1 MAVSDLETQT
11 GENRDAKQSS
21 FSRLVQVGISL
32 SSETDL
38 DHLLEK
44 ILAEGQDLVGCDA
57 ASLFLLDDGDD
68 TPSLLFKLTRNNSTD
83 VPFKE
88 HRLSLDASSIAGYCA
103 TTAQTLHIEDAYQL
117 PDDCPYHFNR
127 SFDIS
132 MGYRTV
138 NLIVLPMIDQGGK
151 VVGVLEFINRKID
164 PDQPLSIAAMIP
176 SQLCAFDEDAIA
188 LLQSMASQAAV
199 AIENRR
205 LLESVNTL
213 FDGFVQASVFA
224 IERRD
229 PVTSG
234 HSFRVAD
241 LCEKVATSI
250 DTSSASVFQK
260 THFDSDQMRELRYAA
275 LLHDFGK
282 VGVREHVLTKAK
294 KLDPVACELVSY
306 RVALAKS
313 HLNNHALE
321 QLYKLASSRDGL
333 ALEMRQ
339 KIEAQRD
346 ADCRQLDQYLEWI
359 LEANEPS
366 MLEEGMFDHLRR
378 IKSHLVQ
385 DHDGTLTGLISEQEF
400 LSLSIRRGSL
410 NQSERDEIE
419 AHVQHTTDFLRLI
432 PWTDNLSD
440 IPAIAGSHHEK
451 LDGSG
456 YPLHLDA
463 ESIPLQSRI
472 MTVCDIYDAL
482 TAADRP
488 YKPAMPIE
496 RALSVLQSEV
506 KAGLLD
512 TNVVQLFIDAQCY
525 QVLDGKEY
533 GFTPLNACEHSAC
546 VHHVCDYDLHKYHN

>member
-1 MAVSDLETQT
+1 MSISHSEQGIQANL
-11 GENRDAKQSS
+11 DAKQSS

-32 SSETDL
+32 SSEPDL

-44 ILAEGQDLVGCDA
+44 ILAEGQGLVGCDA
-57 ASLFLLDDGDD
+57 ASLFLLDDSGDS
-68 TPSLLFKLTRNNSTD
+68 PSLLFKLTRNNSTD
-83 VPFKE
+83 IPFKE
-88 HRLSLDASSIAGYCA
+88 QRLSLDSSSIAGYCA
-103 TTAQTLHIEDAYQL
+103 TTAKTLHIKDAYQL
-117 PDDCPYHFNR
+117 PEDSPYHFNR

-132 MGYRTV
+132 TGYRSV

-164 PDQPLSIAAMIP
+164 PGQQLSIAAMVP
-176 SQLCAFDEDAIA
+176 SQLCEFDDDSIA

-241 LCEKVATSI
+241 LCESVASSI
-250 DTSSASVFQK
+250 DTSSTNVFQK
-260 THFDSDQMRELRYAA
+260 THFDVDQMRELRYAA

-321 QLYKLASSRDGL
+321 QLYKLAMSDDGL
-333 ALEMRQ
+333 AVEMRK

-346 ADCRQLDQYLEWI
+346 ADCRQLDQYLKWI
-359 LEANEPS
+359 FEANEPS

-378 IKSHLVQ
+378 IKSHLVR
-385 DHDGTLTGLISEQEF
+385 DYDGALCGLISEQEF

-410 NQSERDEIE
+410 NQAERDEIE

-463 ESIPLQSRI
+463 EEIPLQSRI

-488 YKPAMPIE
+488 YKPAMPRD

-506 KAGLLD
+506 KGGLLD
-512 TNVVQLFIDAQCY
+512 ANIVQLFIDAQCY
-525 QVLDGKEY
+525 QILEGKQY
-533 GFTPLNACEHSAC
+533 GFTPLNTKEHSVC
-546 VHHVCDYDLHKYHN
+546 VHHVCDYDLHKYYK

>member
-11 GENRDAKQSS
+11 GGNRDAKQSS

-260 THFDSDQMRELRYAA
+260 THFDTDQMRELRYAA